1 MNKET
6 KNMIRNSIGILLI
19 LAIVYLGS
27 VGRAQVAEKKQ
38 LMTETIIERDTTKI
52 KTKEDIDYTG
62 TTQGEKTKEEMLSI
76 EPDYIYYD
84 TIEAQREWDSI
95 DAYMEYWYTHLDTN
109 SDGDIDGDYL
119 EMDCGGKVHDTIIE
133 WLEE

>member
-1 MNKET
+1 
-6 KNMIRNSIGILLI
+6 MIKISTITLLLVGII
-19 LAIVYLGS
+19 YFV
-27 VGRAQVAEKKQ
+27 KQ
-38 LMTETIIERDTTKI
+38 EPIQHDTIIQEMVDEMEVHWDTVTI

-62 TTQGEKTKEEMLSI
+62 TTQGERTYEEMLSI